1 MIEVAINPRRKAVV
15 TRGIDTMARR
25 GICLIM
31 AALAVCGCTANL
43 SQRAASRG
51 SLPLLADST
60 PADEAAAFASDAATS
75 DAVPSVASSDG
86 GFATAGDGDPDS
98 DSPIAKGPIARTRFA
113 AAATPLAESISQLP
127 ATPDV
132 APASSTTIRIVASA
146 QPEVIALPEDVDTP
160 APVAISPYKPAT
172 EDESKIDRFK
182 RQIVEVPVD
191 IRPTEGILPEN
202 VGAEKFAAEPTIDES
217 LPSGEPASIFCSYTP
232 WTICYRPLYFED
244 IALERYGKNVG
255 CLQTGLSGVR
265 FFGSVAALPYK
276 MTRRPPRSCECSNG
290 FSRPGDCPL
299 PGYGNRRFQWDAA
312 LVDAAMVTAVVYI
325 IP

>member
-1 MIEVAINPRRKAVV
+1 
-15 TRGIDTMARR
+15 MAQP
-25 GICLIM
+25 GICLIL

-43 SQRAASRG
+43 SQRATPAG
-51 SLPLLADST
+51 SGLALLADST
-60 PADEAAAFASDAATS
+60 PALEPAAA
-75 DAVPSVASSDG
+75 SSPTVSIDRADLGAKSAG
-86 GFATAGDGDPDS
+86 GFATASDDS
-98 DSPIAKGPIARTRFA
+98 STDVAAIESPSSKNPLRRTGFA
-113 AAATPLAESISQLP
+113 ATGTPLAESASQL
-127 ATPDV
+127 AA
-132 APASSTTIRIVASA
+132 APKSPRSSRSTIRFVADA
-146 QPEVIALPEDVDTP
+146 EPEALMPEDVVTP
-160 APVAISPYKPAT
+160 QAEISPYKPAA

-191 IRPTEGILPEN
+191 IRPTEGLLPEDI
-202 VGAEKFAAEPTIDES
+202 GAEKFAAEPTIDES

-244 IALERYGKNVG
+244 IGLERYGKNVG

-312 LVDAAMVTAVVYI
+312 LVEAAMVTAVVYI

>member
-1 MIEVAINPRRKAVV
+1 
-15 TRGIDTMARR
+15 MARL
-25 GICLIM
+25 GICLIL
-31 AALAVCGCTANL
+31 AALAVCGCTVNL
-43 SQRAASRG
+43 SQRATPAG
-51 SLPLLADST
+51 SGLALLADST
-60 PADEAAAFASDAATS
+60 PGQEAVASNEAADSDLAAASN
-75 DAVPSVASSDG
+75 G
-86 GFATAGDGDPDS
+86 GFATASDDESAGDPS
-98 DSPIAKGPIARTRFA
+98 ASKRPTSERPLVRAGFA
-113 AAATPLAESISQLP
+113 ATAAPLAESVSQL
-127 ATPDV
+127 AAAPDSPRSSRSMIRFV
-132 APASSTTIRIVASA
+132 ADAE
-146 QPEVIALPEDVDTP
+146 PEALLPEDVVTP
-160 APVAISPYKPAT
+160 QAEISPYKPTA

-191 IRPTEGILPEN
+191 IRPTEGLLPEN
-202 VGAEKFAAEPTIDES
+202 IGAEKFAAEPTIDES

-244 IALERYGKNVG
+244 IGLERYGKNVG

-312 LVDAAMVTAVVYI
+312 LVEAAMVTAIVYI